1 MSKYFPSYLSELS
14 GIKHVTVNVDLE
26 GLATKDDLKSITH
39 VDTAS
44 LALKT
49 NLSSLKT
56 EVDKLDIPKLITLPT
71 DLSKLTNKVANDL
84 VEETDF
90 NAIEKKVTANKID
103 QDDLEI
109 EVQNKH
115 LTTESSINNLKT
127 KVNGIAGNLELKIP
141 DISGLLQ
148 TSVFNS
154 KVSELENKIRTA
166 ETKPDIR
173 NLATKSGLKN
183 VEDKIPSTDS
193 FV

>member
-26 GLATKDDLKSITH
+26 GLATKDDLKYITH

-90 NAIEKKVTANKID
+90 NATEKKVTANKID

-183 VEDKIPSTDS
+183 VEDKIPSTDA